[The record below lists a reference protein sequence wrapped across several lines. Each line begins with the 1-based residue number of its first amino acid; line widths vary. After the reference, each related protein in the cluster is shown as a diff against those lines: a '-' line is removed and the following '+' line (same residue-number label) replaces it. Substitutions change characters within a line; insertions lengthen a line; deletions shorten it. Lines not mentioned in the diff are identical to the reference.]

1 MTDHLL
7 KEKTKYGIL
16 HIPTS
21 LILRTYL
28 YDEADVQKIDNYSE
42 EIVFDTKELAETA
55 LTLCSV
61 LGLEL
66 KRGRLTDKE
75 TSFFNSI
82 SLNTW
87 IKGIIPATKLTPIL
101 FTNMMLTINHKQPPT
116 TTEVEWTPRDAHN
129 LMSKFNHVE
138 CFQLPNAIFFEA
150 VGISMDNWDYEEFK
164 KKTGYRLNRHE
175 IYPKV
180 EFEIIEITKDIQV
193 KRPSPDEFKGLVLHI
208 LKDTRVPQEIADRF
222 KQYIKD

>member
-1 MTDHLL
+1 MTNIY

-21 LILRTYL
+21 LILRTYI
-28 YDEADVQKIDNYSE
+28 YDEGDAQKIDNYNE

-75 TSFFNSI
+75 TSFFS
-82 SLNTW
+82 SMSFNTNP
-87 IKGIIPATKLTPIL
+87 KGIIPATQLTPRL
-101 FTNMMLTINHKQPPT
+101 FTHMMLTINHKKPPT
-116 TTEVEWTPRDAHN
+116 TTEVEWTPRDTHN
-129 LMSKFNHVE
+129 LMSRFNHVE
-138 CFQLPNAIFFEA
+138 CFQFPDAIFFEA
-150 VGISMDNWDYEEFK
+150 AGISMDNWDYEEFK
-164 KKTGYRLNRHE
+164 KKTGYRLNRYE

-193 KRPSPDEFKGLVLHI
+193 KRPSPDEFKGLVLQI
-208 LKDTRVPQEIADRF
+208 LKDARVPQEISDRV
-222 KQYIKD
+222 KQYIKIN